1 MSTMKTVDMLTLE
14 GLAKLF
20 REYGVPAS
28 ASVLG
33 AHIEHGNFPF
43 AFGTTTR
50 NGGQHYLIFRAGAV
64 EWLERWAREE
74 TRPDA
79 S

>member
-20 REYGVPAS
+20 KEYGVPAS
-28 ASVLG
+28 AQVLA

-43 AFGTTTR
+43 AVAAKTR
-50 NGGQHYLIFRAGAV
+50 NGGMHYLIFRAGAV
-64 EWLERWAREE
+64 EMLDKWAREE
-74 TRPDA
+74 ERPVA
-79 S
+79 Q